1 MDFSNNLL
9 QTFIID
15 LFEKGNIELEKEFL
29 NLEDLPYHSNIIRAN
44 FKNIIYFLIIQCKND
59 FIKNVQ
65 NNQILLETLDHLT
78 KITDSHNIT
87 VLLYQV
93 NFDSNEKNEKGE
105 FKYFVQTE
113 MNIKCLDIANSNELT
128 DYLYNYIESLIN
140 KDSKSK
146 LTFFESKKIL

>member
-1 MDFSNNLL
+1 MKFYSQVLSKSQKYTIKPKFSITMDFSNNLL

-65 NNQILLETLDHLT
+65 NNQILLETLDH
-78 KITDSHNIT
+78 
-87 VLLYQV
+87 
-93 NFDSNEKNEKGE
+93 
-105 FKYFVQTE
+105 
-113 MNIKCLDIANSNELT
+113 
-128 DYLYNYIESLIN
+128 
-140 KDSKSK
+140 
-146 LTFFESKKIL
+146 